1 MDGDALATAMR
12 QRSDVVAA
20 RLRLD
25 AASVRLA
32 RARNSRLP
40 SLGVT
45 AGYASDHVENGSS
58 LRTSDPSAR
67 NASFRVGLSLSAP
80 MLNRRDLGT
89 AHAAALGVDI
99 ESFRLTLTEN
109 TVLVDVRTAERRVRM
124 GRERLAMTTRG
135 AESAWAQLLAER
147 RRLELGFSD
156 AFRLLQTEENA
167 VRTQLDAVRA
177 RYDVLRA
184 QAQLALALGQFA
196 TTGGPRP

>member
-1 MDGDALATAMR
+1 VSTPQSRG
-12 QRSDVVAA
+12 A
-20 RLRLD
+20 RYMI
-25 AASVRLA
+25 
-32 RARNSRLP
+32 
-40 SLGVT
+40 G
-45 AGYASDHVENGSS
+45 GSS
-58 LRTSDPSAR
+58 GD
-67 NASFRVGLSLSAP
+67 
-80 MLNRRDLGT
+80 
-89 AHAAALGVDI
+89 DI
-99 ESFRLTLTEN
+99 LRLTLTEN
-109 TVLVDVRTAERRVRM
+109 TVLVDMRTAERRVRM

-196 TTGGPRP
+196 TTGGPRPSRGVRRRTSHHARLRREPDPSRARGTSNSPRP